1 MELKTEQFAY
11 IEQRLSNDRK
21 STLLAYALWFF
32 LGLFGAHRFYLRQRF
47 AWLQPIL
54 GGVALAGLG
63 MSLLFLLIVC
73 RIDEKDLLG
82 LVGTSVCLYLKP
94 LLLLMGLPGL
104 VLKIWLIADAILM
117 PRWLEQDLENKRA
130 AITAEISSAD

>member
-1 MELKTEQFAY
+1 MEFKTEQLAY

-32 LGLFGAHRFYLRQRF
+32 LGLFGAHRFYLRKRF

-54 GGVALAGLG
+54 GGLG
-63 MSLLFLLIVC
+63 MSLLFLLIAC
-73 RIDEKDLLG
+73 LIDEKDLLG
-82 LVGTSVCLYLKP
+82 LVCTLVCSYCEP
-94 LLLLMGLPGL
+94 LLLLMGMVTV

-117 PRWLEQDLENKRA
+117 ARWLEQDLENKRA